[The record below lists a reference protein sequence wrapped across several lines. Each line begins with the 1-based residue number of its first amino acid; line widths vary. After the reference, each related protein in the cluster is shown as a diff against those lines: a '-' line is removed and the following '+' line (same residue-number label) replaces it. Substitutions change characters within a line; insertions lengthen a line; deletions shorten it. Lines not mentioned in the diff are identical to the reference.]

1 MRVRGDE
8 IVEVG
13 PDLRVDGATEIDA
26 SGAVVTPGFIDTH
39 CHTDP
44 QVFWDPYVDPDLLHG
59 VTTMLVGNC
68 SLSLYPV
75 TDATRS
81 EVSDLFAYIE
91 DVPRHLFDDAV
102 PWTWSDYAGY
112 RDVVNA
118 TGTGINLAGLVGHSM
133 LRLVVMGADAWTRA
147 ATDDET
153 AAMAAILRD
162 GDGRGRV
169 GTLHLVPRRRPVGS
183 TRAVARS
190 PRAPSSTRCS
200 TCWRRPDAASS
211 RWCPTCSARP
221 RWTRCA
227 TSASAAASVASR
239 SRGPASP
246 TSTRRRTARS
256 GGSTSPAE
264 LAEEGVTMY
273 PQLSPRTVD
282 MRLNWDSSMM
292 FMSMPE
298 GWHKVVAARGDD
310 KQALLES
317 PEWRAT
323 ARAEWDR
330 TKMAMFPI
338 GSLEV
343 VRIVEV
349 VGAENERWLG
359 RTFADVVEERGGH
372 PSDVLA
378 DFVLENDCRPGLVA
392 VGMANADV
400 EGVAHAPCRTP
411 RVLISSSDSGAHAQM
426 MCSSGDTT
434 LLLTRHVRDR
444 DDFTLEDAIYQLT
457 GRQAD
462 VFGFHRSRRRS
473 RPATSPTSTCSRST
487 SSPTAATSSCTTC
500 PRAACACAARP
511 AATAPRSS
519 AARSS
524 SRTASAPARSPVASS
539 VRSANRR
546 RAHDSTEFAHLEA
559 RVARASSR
567 VTDHPPRRGARH
579 AA

>member
-1 MRVRGDE
+1 MAEHEILIRAGDVVDGTGAPARRADVRVRGDE

-75 TDATRS
+75 TAATRGD
-81 EVSDLFAYIE
+81 VSDLFAYIE

-133 LRLVVMGADAWTRA
+133 LRLVVMGDEAWTRG
-147 ATDDET
+147 ATDAES
-153 AAMAAILRD
+153 AAMAGMLRD
-162 GDGRGRV
+162 AMDAGAWGLSTSFLDVDQQGRPVPSRIAEGAEFDALFDVLESVGRGV
-169 GTLHLVPRRRPVGS
+169 VEVVPDLLGPTAVDTLRDLGQRCGKRGIPITWTGFVHVDS
-183 TRAVARS
+183 
-190 PRAPSSTRCS
+190 APHRTQR
-200 TCWRRPDAASS
+200 WIDLAS
-211 RWCPTCSARP
+211 
-221 RWTRCA
+221 
-227 TSASAAASVASR
+227 
-239 SRGPASP
+239 
-246 TSTRRRTARS
+246 
-256 GGSTSPAE
+256 E
-264 LAEEGVTMY
+264 LADDGVTMY

-298 GWHKVVAARGDD
+298 GWHRVVAARGDD
-310 KQALLES
+310 MRALLES

-323 ARAEWDR
+323 ARDEWDR
-330 TKMAMFPI
+330 TQFAMFPI
-338 GSLEV
+338 RRLEY
-343 VRIVEV
+343 VRIVQV

-359 RTFADVVEERGGH
+359 RTLAEVVEERGGH

-378 DFVLENDCRPGLVA
+378 DFVLENECRPGLVA
-392 VGMANADV
+392 VGISNADV
-400 EGVAHAPCRTP
+400 DGVARTLADP
-411 RVLISSSDSGAHAQM
+411 RVLISSSDAGAHAQM

-444 DDFTLEDAIYQLT
+444 DDFTLEDAVHQLT
-457 GRQAD
+457 GRQAA
-462 VFGFHRSRRRS
+462 VFGFHRRGVV
-473 RPATSPTSTCSRST
+473 
-487 SSPTAATSSCTTC
+487 
-500 PRAACACAARP
+500 
-511 AATAPRSS
+511 APGN
-519 AARSS
+519 
-524 SRTASAPARSPVASS
+524 VADLN
-539 VRSANRR
+539 VFTLDELTYGGDEFV
-546 RAHDSTEFAHLEA
+546 HDL
-559 RVARASSR
+559 
-567 VTDHPPRRGARH
+567 PQGGARLRRPPGGYRTTILSGTVVQEDG
-579 AA
+579 ARTGALPGRVISSLG

>member
-1 MRVRGDE
+1 MVDNEILIRGGDVVDGTGAPARRADVRVRADE

-13 PDLRVDGATEIDA
+13 ADLAVDGATVVDA
-26 SGAVVTPGFIDTH
+26 GGAVVTPGFIDTH

-81 EVSDLFAYIE
+81 DVSDLFSYIE

-133 LRLVVMGADAWTRA
+133 LRLVAMGPDAWTRA
-147 ATDDET
+147 ATGDET
-153 AAMAAILRD
+153 AAMAALLRAAMDAGAWGLSTSFLDVDQQGRPVPSRVAEGAEFDALFDVLEAAGRGVVEVVPDLLGPTAMDTLRD
-162 GDGRGRV
+162 LGQRCGKRGIPITWT
-169 GTLHLVPRRRPVGS
+169 GFTYIDS
-183 TRAVARS
+183 
-190 PRAPSSTRCS
+190 APHRTQR
-200 TCWRRPDAASS
+200 WVDLAS
-211 RWCPTCSARP
+211 
-221 RWTRCA
+221 
-227 TSASAAASVASR
+227 
-239 SRGPASP
+239 
-246 TSTRRRTARS
+246 
-256 GGSTSPAE
+256 E
-264 LAEEGVTMY
+264 LAEDGVTMY

-310 KQALLES
+310 KQALLEN

-323 ARAEWDR
+323 ARDEWDR

-338 GSLEV
+338 GRLDV

-349 VGAENERWLG
+349 VGRENERWLG
-359 RTFADVVEERGGH
+359 RTIAEVVEERGGH

-400 EGVAHAPCRTP
+400 EGVARTLQDP

-444 DDFTLEDAIYQLT
+444 GDFTLEDAIYQLT

-462 VFGFHRSRRRS
+462 VFGFHRRGVVAPGNVADLNVFALDELTYGGDEFVHDLPQGGVRMRR
-473 RPATSPTSTCSRST
+473 PTGGYRTTLLGGTVVQEQGERT
-487 SSPTAATSSCTTC
+487 GALPGRVISSIA
-500 PRAACACAARP
+500 
-511 AATAPRSS
+511 
-519 AARSS
+519 
-524 SRTASAPARSPVASS
+524 
-539 VRSANRR
+539 
-546 RAHDSTEFAHLEA
+546 
-559 RVARASSR
+559 
-567 VTDHPPRRGARH
+567 
-579 AA
+579 